1 MAMSSFIAT
10 AQTNTPGAANSGAKV
25 VNDGWFPDIDI
36 DDVRAATKL
45 DGTVTPE
52 RLRRAVVDAIATVNA
67 DLAQWQAAQIA
78 AGHSDLASVPAK
90 QVDGVSIQVS
100 RYERAVYSL
109 THADITEQYR
119 GYDSTKSG
127 GQKAESL
134 DGTICQS
141 RRNARWAM
149 NDIRGISRSTIELI

>member
-1 MAMSSFIAT
+1 MSSFIAT
-10 AQTNTPGAANSGAKV
+10 AQTNPPGAPSAGVKI
-25 VNDGWFPDIDI
+25 VNDGWFPDIDV
-36 DDVRAATKL
+36 DDLRASTKL

-52 RLRRAVVDAIATVNA
+52 RLHRAVLDAIATVNA
-67 DLAQWQAAQIA
+67 DLAQWRAAQVA
-78 AGHSDLASVPAK
+78 AGHADLASVPA
-90 QVDGVSIQVS
+90 QRVDGVSIHVS

-127 GQKAESL
+127 GQKAEAL
-134 DGTICQS
+134 DETICQS

-149 NDIRGISRSTIELI
+149 NDIRGIPRSTIALI